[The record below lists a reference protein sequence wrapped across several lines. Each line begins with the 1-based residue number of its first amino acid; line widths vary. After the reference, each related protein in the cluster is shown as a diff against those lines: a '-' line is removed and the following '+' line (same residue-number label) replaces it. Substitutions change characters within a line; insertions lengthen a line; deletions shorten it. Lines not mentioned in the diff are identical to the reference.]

1 MNIFRMMLLAG
12 IVLALAGCKKNGTFV
27 HFKVKF
33 DPLQERLNS
42 TGIPVGVTAGKSAQT
57 PLINSIGINSLE
69 LSLNSSVPIGKGSVV
84 HNTPETQNGDT
95 KYLDLS
101 QITKAK
107 DGDIILSV
115 PMKDMPKGKYE
126 WIRAGIAYQNFDIQ
140 FNLLNAPSAGNFMD
154 ERGTMAVVMGANN
167 FISKIKIFNR
177 EQTIDAAKKQGFWL
191 FESKLSPGYASYNT
205 IYQGQMAANTI
216 TFVNPI
222 AQTSPISKDANI
234 ITGRLD
240 TPLSI
245 LGNEEGDITVVLSFS
260 CNKIFEWDD
269 TINRNGKWDI
279 DQKGASTTPLI
290 EPITDLGLRGLR
302 AYIQN

>member
-1 MNIFRMMLLAG
+1 MNIFRMMLFAG
-12 IVLALAGCKKNGTFV
+12 VVLALAGCKKNGNFV
-27 HFKVKF
+27 HFRVKF

-42 TGIPVGVTAGKSAQT
+42 TGTPVGVTAGKSAQT

-69 LSLNSSVPIGKGSVV
+69 LSFNNSVPLGKGSIVY
-84 HNTPETQNGDT
+84 NTLETQNGDT
-95 KYLDLS
+95 KYLELA
-101 QITKAK
+101 QISKAQ

-115 PMKDMPKGKYE
+115 PMKDFPKGKYE

-154 ERGTMAVVMGANN
+154 ERGTMAVVTGINN

-177 EQTIDAAKKQGFWL
+177 EQTIDASKKQGFWL

-222 AQTSPISKDANI
+222 AQTSPIPKEANV
-234 ITGRLD
+234 ITGRLE

-260 CNKIFEWDD
+260 SNKIFEWDD

-290 EPITDLGLRGLR
+290 EPITDLGLRGMR

>member
-69 LSLNSSVPIGKGSVV
+69 LSFNSNVPIGKGSVV
-84 HNTPETQNGDT
+84 YNMPETQNGDS
-95 KYLDLS
+95 KYFDVS
-101 QITKAK
+101 QITKAQ
-107 DGDIILSV
+107 DGDIILSI
-115 PMKDMPKGKYE
+115 PIKDIPKGKYE
-126 WIRAGIAYQNFDIQ
+126 WIRAGITYQNFDIQ

-154 ERGTMAVVMGANN
+154 ERGTMAVVTGANN
-167 FISKIKIFNR
+167 FISKLKIFNR
-177 EQTIDAAKKQGFWL
+177 EQTIDAAKKQGFWM

-205 IYQGQMAANTI
+205 IYQGQMAANSI

-222 AQTSPISKDANI
+222 AQTSPIPKEANI
-234 ITGRLD
+234 ITGRMD

-269 TINRNGKWDI
+269 TVNRNGKWDI
-279 DQKGASTTPLI
+279 DQKGASTTPSI
-290 EPITDLGLRGLR
+290 EAITDVGLRGMR